1 MDKYW
6 CLGVQL
12 LCRLLN
18 NVLMTENMPSDWKI
32 NILVPVFTT
41 KGDIQECNKY
51 RGIKLLSNTF
61 KLWERVTN
69 KRLTECTSI
78 HETQLGF
85 TPGRSTTDANF
96 GSTQTVEK
104 HIEGQ
109 NDITLVFIDLEKTY
123 DHMCRG
129 EVWRCA
135 RE

>member
-1 MDKYW
+1 MYW

-18 NVLMTENMPSDWKI
+18 NVLKTENMPSEWKRS
-32 NILVPVFTT
+32 ILVPMFTR
-41 KGDIQECNKY
+41 KGDKKCNNH

-78 HETQLGF
+78 HESQLGF
-85 TPGRSTTDANF
+85 KPSRSTTYTNF
-96 GSTQTVEK
+96 GLIQTVEK

-109 NDITLVFIDLEKTY
+109 KDINLVFIELEKK
-123 DHMCRG
+123 
-129 EVWRCA
+129 V
-135 RE
+135 